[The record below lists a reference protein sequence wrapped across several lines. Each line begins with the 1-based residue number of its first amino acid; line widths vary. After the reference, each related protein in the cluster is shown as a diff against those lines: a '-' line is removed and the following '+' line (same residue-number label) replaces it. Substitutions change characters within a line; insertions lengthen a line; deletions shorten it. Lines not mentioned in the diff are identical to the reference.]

1 MSRPDISVDE
11 AFGVIRA
18 DYYREV
24 REMAL
29 DLAQRMKS
37 GDVADEEALSDALHD
52 DVDGCQRVI
61 YTFRA
66 KLGLLANDNE
76 DAAEDEGVEATTPE
90 SRMYYALQADIRE
103 ELDARGVDMSDPD
116 SWPEIDLGEFS

>member
-1 MSRPDISVDE
+1 MTISVDE
-11 AFGVIRA
+11 AFSVIRA

-24 REMAL
+24 KEMAL

-37 GDVADEEALSDALHD
+37 GDIAGEEGLSDAMHD

-66 KLGLLANDNE
+66 KLGLLASDNE
-76 DAAEDEGVEATTPE
+76 GAAEDEGVEATTPE
-90 SRMYYALQADIRE
+90 ARMYYALQADIRD
-103 ELDARGVDMSDPD
+103 ELDARGVDMNDPN
-116 SWPEIDLGEFS
+116 SWADLDLGEFA